1 MFDLLARLADRRAR
15 RIGLLAIGFF
25 LLAGAAGGSVA
36 DRLDPYGA
44 DDPATESVQAKNQLN
59 DAGLRVPGV
68 IVVLDHA
75 PVSSPATRAR
85 VARLERELG
94 RRDDVQSVSSFYNT
108 RSTDFVSND
117 RRSTY
122 ISVALTPTD
131 DKEWQES
138 GAEIAEQLEGRPG
151 ITVGGAAVAQQ
162 QVNDQVEKDLRR
174 AEMLAFPLLLLLSLI
189 FFRSLVAALLPVMVG
204 LLAIVGTFL
213 VLRIASEF
221 ASISIFALNLTTG
234 LGLGLAIDY
243 SLFIVS
249 RYREEIAKDGPGA
262 GGDAAGD
269 GDRRA
274 GPSSSPR

>member
-15 RIGLLAIGFF
+15 RIGLIAIGFF

-44 DDPATESVQAKNQLN
+44 DDPATESVKAKRAAQRRRPARPGRDRRPRPRAGLEPG
-59 DAGLRVPGV
+59 DAGPG
-68 IVVLDHA
+68 
-75 PVSSPATRAR
+75 SPGSNANC
-85 VARLERELG
+85 G

-174 AEMLAFPLLLLLSLI
+174 AEMLAFPLLLLLSLH
-189 FFRSLVAALLPVMVG
+189 LLPQP
-204 LLAIVGTFL
+204 
-213 VLRIASEF
+213 R
-221 ASISIFALNLTTG
+221 
-234 LGLGLAIDY
+234 
-243 SLFIVS
+243 
-249 RYREEIAKDGPGA
+249 RGA
-262 GGDAAGD
+262 AAGD
-269 GDRRA
+269 GRAAGDRRHLPGPA
-274 GPSSSPR
+274 GSRANSARSRSSPST